1 LRRKSTLLIV
11 FSLFMLLLFTSCQS
25 LDGKEGK
32 SITVSARGEVT
43 LVADYASFSVS
54 VDEVAATTKE
64 AQQNANA
71 KMAAVRDI
79 LEKEFSSEAEDFKT
93 TAMQLSPE
101 YTWKDGEQKLVG
113 QRAYQSIKV
122 EVEDLSRLG
131 EIVDSLSAVEGIS
144 FSSINLDKKDKS
156 EAIAEAQW
164 KAIEEARK
172 KAGIFASAAGL
183 TLSDALIITESGSDY
198 TPYLVAPAAMKMY
211 AEAAVDNS
219 AGAEY
224 FAGDITV
231 SSSVTVVFE
240 MI

>member
-1 LRRKSTLLIV
+1 MRNKSTLLIV
-11 FSLFMLLLFTSCQS
+11 FSLLVITLLSSCQS
-25 LDGKEGK
+25 VKEERR
-32 SITVSARGEVT
+32 SITVSGQGEVT

-54 VDEVAATTKE
+54 VEEIAPTTRE

-71 KMAAVRDI
+71 KMAAVREI

-131 EIVDSLSAVEGIS
+131 EIVDSLSTVEGIS

-156 EAIAEAQW
+156 EAIAEAQR
-164 KAIEEARK
+164 KAVEAARD
-172 KAGIFASAAGL
+172 KADTFASAAGL
-183 TLSDALIITESGSDY
+183 TLSDAITITESGSDY
-198 TPYLVAPAAMKMY
+198 APYRVAPAAMKMY
-211 AEAAVDNS
+211 AEAADNS